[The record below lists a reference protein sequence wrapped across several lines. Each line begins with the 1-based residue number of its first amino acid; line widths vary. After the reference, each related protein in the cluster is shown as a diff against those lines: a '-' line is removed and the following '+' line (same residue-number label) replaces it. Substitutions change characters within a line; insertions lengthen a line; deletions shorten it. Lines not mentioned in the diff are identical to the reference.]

1 MLNNKLDNLET
12 HEFVNSIIS
21 MIQSLNTRLY
31 NQKMKLSTWEFVIS
45 IAFVILML
53 RNELDNYRTK
63 NDSGNSRQD
72 L

>member
-12 HEFVNSIIS
+12 RELVNSIIS
-21 MIQSLNTRLY
+21 MIQSLNTRSY
-31 NQKMKLSTWEFVIS
+31 NQKMKLSIWEFIIS

-53 RNELDNYRTK
+53 RNELDNYRAK